1 MEKIVLEITP
11 FASPNIGGA
20 ETHLDKLRAYLVKRG
35 WRVITSTYQPLTTPV
50 KAPAIESG
58 DGFATYRQSWFGRNW
73 FTKLEAWPFPFV
85 FCYLFPGLMWQ
96 SFWIAL
102 KGVDVI
108 HAHGL
113 VAATIGRILKVMFG
127 YRLVVS
133 THASYDL
140 EKRGALARILRWLFA
155 GADFVLGVGQPS
167 LDELIQ
173 FSGVDKAKTAVHR
186 NWVDLDHFKPHL
198 TKFFPF
204 TVLFVGRLIA
214 KKGILQLIE
223 VAEQM
228 PDVTFLFAG
237 TGPEQ
242 SRVEDA
248 RDRLKNVQCFGS
260 VSMDILPAI
269 YNSASVTILPSQ
281 YKEGF
286 SAVACESLA
295 CGTPVIASHGG
306 VLPTILSCLVARF
319 IEPTT
324 QGIRAAIWAE
334 MAHPK
339 DREMC
344 RVFAQIRFEERNA
357 AVIEKALIR

>member
-20 ETHLDKLRAYLVKRG
+20 ETHLEKLRAYLVKRG

-58 DGFATYRQSWFGRNW
+58 KGFATYRQSWFGRNW

-102 KGVDVI
+102 VPADVI

-127 YRLVVS
+127 CRLVVS
-133 THASYDL
+133 THAIYGL
-140 EKRGALARILRWLFA
+140 EKRPMLARILRWLFA
-155 GADFVLGVGQPS
+155 GTNFVLGVGQLS

-173 FSGVDKAKTAVHR
+173 FSGVDPAKTAVHR
-186 NWVDLDHFKPHL
+186 NWVDVEHFKPLEVKPH
-198 TKFFPF
+198 PF
-204 TVLFVGRLIA
+204 TVLFVGRLIK
-214 KKGILQLIE
+214 KKGIPQLIE
-223 VAEQM
+223 VAERM
-228 PDVTFLFAG
+228 SDVEFLFAG
-237 TGPEQ
+237 EGPEQ

-260 VSMDILPAI
+260 VSMGILPAI

-281 YKEGF
+281 YEEGF

-295 CGTPVIASHGG
+295 CGTPLIVSRGG
-306 VLPTILSCLVARF
+306 VLEGVLSGFVARF
-319 IEPTT
+319 IHPTVE
-324 QGIRAAIWAE
+324 GIMAAIWAE
-334 MAHPK
+334 MAHPTN
-339 DREMC
+339 REMC
-344 RVFAQIRFEERNA
+344 RAFAEVRLGERNA